1 MHSKLAEWWAR
12 QPSLQAE
19 EAATHTLITAT
30 GAQRGCRGVGTSYET
45 LPVPGSIGAG
55 PSLLGPPL
63 IQGCLLSLAQITEAG
78 RTHELQPAK
87 SPHGQMCVCAW
98 QLQIHHPVYT
108 HTHAAGAAAAAVA
121 AMWAVPSVCCSKKKL
136 KKKRRENQSLRS
148 TPLPARKQTFNQINS
163 DVINCG

>member
-1 MHSKLAEWWAR
+1 MGAR
-12 QPSLQAE
+12 QPSLWSSHSHVNPIA
-19 EAATHTLITAT
+19 
-30 GAQRGCRGVGTSYET
+30 GAWGDCQEPAHCVI
-45 LPVPGSIGAG
+45 LPVPGSVGAG
-55 PSLLGPPL
+55 PALLGPPL

-108 HTHAAGAAAAAVA
+108 HTHAAGAAAAAAVR
-121 AMWAVPSVCCSKKKL
+121 AVPSVCCSKKKL
-136 KKKRRENQSLRS
+136 KKKRRENQSLQS